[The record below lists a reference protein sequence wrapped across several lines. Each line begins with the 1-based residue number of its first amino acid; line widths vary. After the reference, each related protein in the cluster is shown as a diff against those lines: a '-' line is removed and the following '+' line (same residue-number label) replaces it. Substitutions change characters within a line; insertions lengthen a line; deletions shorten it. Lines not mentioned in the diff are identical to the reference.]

1 MNSIFQPYLRRFIIV
16 FFDDILVYS
25 GSLEDHVH
33 HLQTTFQ
40 VLLQNQFVLKFS
52 KCLFAVSQVEYLGH
66 VVSSQGV
73 APVTSKIDAIRQ
85 WPPPRSVKALRSF
98 LGLAGFYRR
107 FIRGYA
113 LIAAPLIQLTSVDPF
128 QWTSE
133 AQSAFDSLKQALSS
147 APVLALPNFDLPFT
161 VETDASGVGMGAVLS
176 QLGHP
181 IAFFSKAF
189 NPKLL
194 RSSTYVRELF
204 AITSAVK
211 KWRQYLLG
219 HHFTIIT
226 DHRSL
231 KELVNQVIQTPEQHT
246 YLARLMGFDYTI
258 QYRSGNRNQAADAL
272 SRLPEH
278 DTASLIVLSV
288 PCLTFLEEL
297 RAQVAGN
304 EEYQSLLQQ
313 LQSEPEAH
321 REYSVAQNM
330 ILFKGR
336 IWLPR
341 GLPLITTLLAEF
353 HATPTGGHAGIAKT
367 TARLSENFAWPG
379 LRDDVAHY
387 VRHCTDCQVTKY
399 EAKRIAGLLCPLPV
413 PFQPW
418 EDLSLDF
425 ITGLPCYRG
434 HSVILVV
441 VDRFSKGIHLGM
453 LPASHTASSVATLF
467 VDIVVKLHG
476 FPRSL
481 VSDRDPLFVS
491 QFWQALFRASGTQ
504 LRLSSAY
511 HPQSDG
517 QTEVLN
523 RVIEQYL
530 RAFVHRRPNQWGRF
544 LPWVEWSHNSS
555 WNAGTGST
563 PFEITFGRKPFTI
576 PEYITGSS
584 KLEAVDSSLT
594 ERDEV
599 IQGIRR
605 KLLKAQE
612 RMKRYADQKRREVH
626 FECGEWVLVKL

>member
-1 MNSIFQPYLRRFIIV
+1 
-16 FFDDILVYS
+16 
-25 GSLEDHVH
+25 
-33 HLQTTFQ
+33 
-40 VLLQNQFVLKFS
+40 
-52 KCLFAVSQVEYLGH
+52 
-66 VVSSQGV
+66 
-73 APVTSKIDAIRQ
+73 
-85 WPPPRSVKALRSF
+85 
-98 LGLAGFYRR
+98 
-107 FIRGYA
+107 
-113 LIAAPLIQLTSVDPF
+113 
-128 QWTSE
+128 
-133 AQSAFDSLKQALSS
+133 
-147 APVLALPNFDLPFT
+147 
-161 VETDASGVGMGAVLS
+161 
-176 QLGHP
+176 
-181 IAFFSKAF
+181 
-189 NPKLL
+189 
-194 RSSTYVRELF
+194 
-204 AITSAVK
+204 
-211 KWRQYLLG
+211 
-219 HHFTIIT
+219 
-226 DHRSL
+226 
-231 KELVNQVIQTPEQHT
+231 
-246 YLARLMGFDYTI
+246 
-258 QYRSGNRNQAADAL
+258 
-272 SRLPEH
+272 
-278 DTASLIVLSV
+278 
-288 PCLTFLEEL
+288 
-297 RAQVAGN
+297 
-304 EEYQSLLQQ
+304 
-313 LQSEPEAH
+313 
-321 REYSVAQNM
+321 M

-441 VDRFSKGIHLGM
+441 VDRFSKGIHLGI

>member
-33 HLQTTFQ
+33 HFQTTFQ

-219 HHFTIIT
+219 HHFTIVT

-246 YLARLMGFDYTI
+246 YLARLMASIIQSSTDQATVIRPQMLCLDY
-258 QYRSGNRNQAADAL
+258 RN
-272 SRLPEH
+272 
-278 DTASLIVLSV
+278 
-288 PCLTFLEEL
+288 
-297 RAQVAGN
+297 
-304 EEYQSLLQQ
+304 
-313 LQSEPEAH
+313 
-321 REYSVAQNM
+321 
-330 ILFKGR
+330 
-336 IWLPR
+336 
-341 GLPLITTLLAEF
+341 TTLHLLWFSRCLVLHSSRNSGRRLLA
-353 HATPTGGHAGIAKT
+353 
-367 TARLSENFAWPG
+367 
-379 LRDDVAHY
+379 
-387 VRHCTDCQVTKY
+387 TKN
-399 EAKRIAGLLCPLPV
+399 
-413 PFQPW
+413 
-418 EDLSLDF
+418 
-425 ITGLPCYRG
+425 TN
-434 HSVILVV
+434 HSC
-441 VDRFSKGIHLGM
+441 
-453 LPASHTASSVATLF
+453 SS
-467 VDIVVKLHG
+467 
-476 FPRSL
+476 S
-481 VSDRDPLFVS
+481 
-491 QFWQALFRASGTQ
+491 
-504 LRLSSAY
+504 
-511 HPQSDG
+511 
-517 QTEVLN
+517 N
-523 RVIEQYL
+523 
-530 RAFVHRRPNQWGRF
+530 PNQRLIGNILWHR
-544 LPWVEWSHNSS
+544 
-555 WNAGTGST
+555 T
-563 PFEITFGRKPFTI
+563 
-576 PEYITGSS
+576 
-584 KLEAVDSSLT
+584 
-594 ERDEV
+594 
-599 IQGIRR
+599 
-605 KLLKAQE
+605 
-612 RMKRYADQKRREVH
+612 
-626 FECGEWVLVKL
+626 